1 MNLWDRVRRN
11 HALEH
16 GTITLLLQREPLHG
30 VVAGNAMPGGF
41 DPDRVPFGPV
51 TCMVCGHDFTR
62 DDYLD
67 ALSRA
72 AARRRPGSNVIPLR
86 RN

>member
-1 MNLWDRVRRN
+1 MAR
-11 HALEH
+11 
-16 GTITLLLQREPLHG
+16 PLYPVSCPRCG
-30 VVAGNAMPGGF
+30 EAQNAMPGGF